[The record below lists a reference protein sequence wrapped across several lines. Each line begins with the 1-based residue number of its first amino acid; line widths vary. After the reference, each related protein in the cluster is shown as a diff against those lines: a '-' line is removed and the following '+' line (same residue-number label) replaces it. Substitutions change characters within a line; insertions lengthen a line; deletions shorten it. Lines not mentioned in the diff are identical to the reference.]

1 MAAHAKGMEAPKFT
15 YGLLYRL
22 AKFFRRWGASMIDAL
37 PPYKRVE
44 GILADKG
51 IDARGNHHILVDGE
65 IIGVDWLTFEMLMIG
80 EALRIRAT
88 RANQAI
94 NIDRL
99 SP

>member
-1 MAAHAKGMEAPKFT
+1 MAAPANGMDAPKFT

-22 AKFFRRWGASMIDAL
+22 ARFFRRWAASMIDAL

-44 GILADKG
+44 GLLTDKG
-51 IDARGNHHILVDGE
+51 ADARGNYHILVDGE
-65 IIGVDWLTFEMLMIG
+65 IIGVDWLTYETLIVG
-80 EALRIRAT
+80 EPLRIRAT

>member
-1 MAAHAKGMEAPKFT
+1 MIALNLT
-15 YGLLYRL
+15 YRL
-22 AKFFRRWGASMIDAL
+22 ARFFRRWGASVVDAL

-44 GILADKG
+44 GLLADKG
-51 IDARGNHHILVDGE
+51 TDTRGNYYILVGTE
-65 IIGVDWLTFEMLMIG
+65 IIGVDWLTFELLMIG
-80 EALRIRAT
+80 EPLRIRAT

>member
-1 MAAHAKGMEAPKFT
+1 
-15 YGLLYRL
+15 
-22 AKFFRRWGASMIDAL
+22 MIDAL

-44 GILADKG
+44 GVLADKG
-51 IDARGNHHILVDGE
+51 TDTRGNHYILVNNE
-65 IIGVDWLTFEMLMIG
+65 IIGVDWLTFDLLIIG

>member
-1 MAAHAKGMEAPKFT
+1 MV
-15 YGLLYRL
+15 
-22 AKFFRRWGASMIDAL
+22 DAL

-51 IDARGNHHILVDGE
+51 TDTRGNHYILVDEE

-80 EALRIRAT
+80 EPLRIRAT

>member
-1 MAAHAKGMEAPKFT
+1 MV
-15 YGLLYRL
+15 
-22 AKFFRRWGASMIDAL
+22 DAL

-44 GILADKG
+44 GLLADKG
-51 IDARGNHHILVDGE
+51 TDTRGNYYILVGTE
-65 IIGVDWLTFEMLMIG
+65 IIDVDWLTFELLMIG
-80 EALRIRAT
+80 EPLRIRAT

>member
-1 MAAHAKGMEAPKFT
+1 MAAHTNGMDASKFA
-15 YGLLYRL
+15 YRL
-22 AKFFRRWGASMIDAL
+22 ARFLRAWGAAMIDAL

-44 GILADKG
+44 GLLADKG
-51 IDARGNHHILVDGE
+51 TDSRGNHHILVNNE
-65 IIGVDWLTFEMLMIG
+65 IIGVDWLTFETLISG
-80 EALRIRAT
+80 EPLRIRAT

>member
-1 MAAHAKGMEAPKFT
+1 MV
-15 YGLLYRL
+15 
-22 AKFFRRWGASMIDAL
+22 DAL
-37 PPYKRVE
+37 PPYKRIE

-51 IDARGNHHILVDGE
+51 TDPRGNHYLLVGTE
-65 IIGVDWLTFEMLMIG
+65 IIGVDWLTFELLIIG
-80 EALRIRAT
+80 EPLRIRAT

>member
-1 MAAHAKGMEAPKFT
+1 MATHASGMN
-15 YGLLYRL
+15 
-22 AKFFRRWGASMIDAL
+22 ASKLIDRVTRFLRTWAASIIDAL

-44 GILADKG
+44 GLLADKG
-51 IDARGNHHILVDGE
+51 SDSLGNYHILVDNE
-65 IIGVDWLTFEMLMIG
+65 IIGIDWLTFDMLIIG
-80 EALRIRAT
+80 EPLRIRAT

>member
-1 MAAHAKGMEAPKFT
+1 MNVLNFT
-15 YGLLYRL
+15 YRLLYRL
-22 AKFFRRWGASMIDAL
+22 AKFFRRWGASMVDAL

-51 IDARGNHHILVDGE
+51 TDTRGNHYILVNNE
-65 IIGVDWLTFEMLMIG
+65 IIGVDWLTFDVLIIG

>member
-1 MAAHAKGMEAPKFT
+1 MDVAKLIYAP
-15 YGLLYRL
+15 LYRVGN
-22 AKFFRRWGASMIDAL
+22 FFRRWGASMVDAL

-51 IDARGNHHILVDGE
+51 TDTSGNHYILVGTE
-65 IIGVDWLTFEMLMIG
+65 IIGVDWLTFELLIIG
-80 EALRIRAT
+80 EPLRIRAT

>member
-1 MAAHAKGMEAPKFT
+1 MDVAKLI
-15 YGLLYRL
+15 YGPLYR
-22 AKFFRRWGASMIDAL
+22 AGKFFRRWGASMVDAL

-51 IDARGNHHILVDGE
+51 TDTRGNHYILVDDE
-65 IIGVDWLTFEMLMIG
+65 IIGVDWLTFDLLIIG

>member
-1 MAAHAKGMEAPKFT
+1 MIALNLT
-15 YGLLYRL
+15 YRL
-22 AKFFRRWGASMIDAL
+22 ARFFRRWGASIVDAL

-44 GILADKG
+44 GLLADKG
-51 IDARGNHHILVDGE
+51 TDTRGNYYILVGTE
-65 IIGVDWLTFEMLMIG
+65 IIGVDWLTFELLMIG
-80 EALRIRAT
+80 EPLRIRAT

>member
-1 MAAHAKGMEAPKFT
+1 MV
-15 YGLLYRL
+15 
-22 AKFFRRWGASMIDAL
+22 DAL
-37 PPYKRVE
+37 PPYKRIE
-44 GILADKG
+44 GLLTDKG
-51 IDARGNHHILVDGE
+51 TDTRGNHYILVNEE
-65 IIGVDWLTFEMLMIG
+65 IIGVDWLTYETLMLG

>member
-1 MAAHAKGMEAPKFT
+1 MV
-15 YGLLYRL
+15 
-22 AKFFRRWGASMIDAL
+22 DAL

-51 IDARGNHHILVDGE
+51 TDTRGNHYLLVGTE
-65 IIGVDWLTFEMLMIG
+65 IIGVDWLTFELLIIG
-80 EALRIRAT
+80 EPLRIRAT

>member
-1 MAAHAKGMEAPKFT
+1 MV
-15 YGLLYRL
+15 
-22 AKFFRRWGASMIDAL
+22 DAL
-37 PPYKRVE
+37 PPYRRIE
-44 GILADKG
+44 GMLADKG
-51 IDARGNHHILVDGE
+51 MDTRGNHYILVNDE
-65 IIGVDWLTFEMLMIG
+65 IIGVDWLTFEVLMIG

>member
-1 MAAHAKGMEAPKFT
+1 MDVAKLI
-15 YGLLYRL
+15 YRLLYRVG
-22 AKFFRRWGASMIDAL
+22 KFFRRWGASMIDAL
-37 PPYKRVE
+37 PPYKRIE
-44 GILADKG
+44 GLLTDKG
-51 IDARGNHHILVDGE
+51 TDTRGNHYILVNDE
-65 IIGVDWLTFEMLMIG
+65 IIGVDWLTYETLMLG